1 MLNPKHL
8 IAVICAVAVVAE
20 VRGQTTVSSEPFG
33 YVKINIAAGTGTSK
47 RTSLISIPLLD
58 ETSANGKTS
67 GRITGVTSNTIT
79 VQGAGWT
86 AGQLSTAA
94 TPHLIEITSGN
105 AQGRMLLISTATSNT
120 AETVTIATT
129 EIDNG
134 GSLANLGI
142 AVGSNDG
149 DTFRLRPVD
158 TIGSFF
164 GTPETTLIRGGTSAK
179 TADTIIIMNGST
191 APTFFYNTGVTPKRW
206 TQVGMSTND
215 ASNTAISPQAGVQY
229 ARLADTPLQFIVT
242 GRVPSGARRAL
253 ISPSTTILASYWPA
267 NQTLGSLGLNSIS
280 NWGVNSSSTLADK
293 VTLVTAGT
301 ADNYYHDGT
310 NWRQIRVGRPLAND
324 VVVPVGSSVMIRRAS
339 GSGSGFATYSNTAP
353 YNLQ

>member
-8 IAVICAVAVVAE
+8 LPVICAVAIVTE

-33 YVKINIAAGTGTSK
+33 YVKINVAAGTGTSK

-58 ETSANGKTS
+58 ETSVAGRTS
-67 GRITGVTSNTIT
+67 GSITGVTSNTIT

-94 TPHLIEITSGN
+94 TPHLIEITSG
-105 AQGRMLLISTATSNT
+105 AARGRMLLISTATPNT
-120 AETVTIATT
+120 SDTVTIDAT
-129 EIDNG
+129 EIKNG
-134 GSLANLGI
+134 GSLVNL
-142 AVGSNDG
+142 NNG

-164 GTPETTLIRGGTSAK
+164 GTPETTLIRGGTSPN
-179 TADTIIIMNGST
+179 TADTITLMIDGE
-191 APTFFYNTGVTPKRW
+191 PQTFFDHTGVTPKRW
-206 TQVGMSTND
+206 RRALLGNPD
-215 ASNTAISPQAGVQY
+215 ASNTPIPPHAGVQY

-253 ISPSTTILASYWPA
+253 INNVSASTTILASYWPV
-267 NQTLGSLGLNSIS
+267 NQTLGSLGLNSSIA
-280 NWGVNSSSTLADK
+280 NWATNPSSSLADRVSLVRSG
-293 VTLVTAGT
+293 VTE
-301 ADNYYHDGT
+301 NYYHDGA
-310 NWRQIRVGRPLAND
+310 NWRQIRLGTPLAND
-324 VVVPVGSSVMIRRAS
+324 VVVPPGSSVMIRRANRP
-339 GSGSGFATYSNTAP
+339 GSGFVTYSNTAP